1 MMLSPRLI
9 QLFTMLLKEER
20 PVPVQKLAE
29 DVKVSKRTV
38 QRELD
43 NTEGFLKKYGLRLST
58 KAGTGIWL
66 EGEKH
71 SKDLLME
78 ELESNETIDFIN
90 KEKRRTSLILE
101 ILKDREPKKLYYY
114 SNILGVSEATIS
126 SDMEA
131 IKEWFERFDLM
142 LIRKQGYG
150 VTLEG
155 TERNYR
161 LAVKRFLDENT
172 DDLDIRVAIGERKW
186 SVLGEFYEKENKGIF
201 QLIDYK
207 VLEQVVQC
215 LSSIMDKKLI
225 KLTNSSYCSLVL
237 HITIAIMRIK
247 SQDVLSADAKETD
260 KIIYHEDYELAL
272 RIAESLEKEFY
283 IRIPEAEIAYILL
296 HISGSKLQSIDIN
309 ADMDKGKVVS
319 EELLEL
325 INELI
330 DIYDKDNAY
339 ELKQDEEFVIGLLA
353 HLKPTFIRLRN
364 GLSITNPLLS
374 QIQETYPD
382 IYRKCQEVGKYI
394 EKKYGFTV
402 PEDEI
407 GYLVMHFGAAG
418 VRLQDKKESIRKVD
432 LGIICVSGI
441 GISRLMHSKLKNFLK
456 DRVQIYTY
464 GKEDLSPGV
473 LKNLD
478 FMISNVDIDETRA
491 DVLMVSPLLT
501 EKELK
506 QIDEKVKLYAKT
518 PKKNSKDSAFSK
530 QLEHIN
536 FFINQ
541 IKGILKDFQFMK
553 VSEKI
558 SFEELLVAV
567 TEKISPFNANRLII
581 QEDIKRREKISSQ
594 VFPEYGFALLHSRT
608 RGVVKP
614 NFSLCVTKDRT
625 PFADNY
631 FKGIRAVV
639 IMLIPED
646 DEAKVNGD
654 IMGYVSSQLIEDG
667 EFLRLIFTGEQERV
681 KDYLEKIL
689 RQYFKQYLETV

>member
-9 QLFTMLLKEER
+9 QLFTILLKEDKV
-20 PVPVQKLAE
+20 VPVKKLAE

-43 NTEGFLKKYGLRLST
+43 NTEGFLKKYGLRLNT

-66 EGEKH
+66 EGERH
-71 SKDLLME
+71 SKELLLE
-78 ELESNETIDFIN
+78 ELESNETIDYIN

-126 SDMEA
+126 NDMET
-131 IKEWFERFDLM
+131 IKEWFDRFELT

-155 TERNYR
+155 TEKNYR
-161 LAVKRFLDENT
+161 LAVKRFLDENPENG
-172 DDLDIRVAIGERKW
+172 DIKLAIGEKKW

-201 QLIDYK
+201 QLIDYNILK
-207 VLEQVVQC
+207 QVLLC
-215 LSSIMDKKLI
+215 LGSIRDKKLI

-247 SQDVLSADAKETD
+247 NKDILPADAKAAD
-260 KIIYHEDYELAL
+260 KIMYHEDYALAL
-272 RIAESLEKEFY
+272 RIAESLEKEFH

-296 HISGSKLQSIDIN
+296 HISGSKIQSIDLN
-309 ADMDKGKVVS
+309 GDKDNDRAVS

-325 INELI
+325 INEMVNV
-330 DIYDKDNAY
+330 YDRDSSY
-339 ELKQDEEFVIGLLA
+339 ELKQDEEFIMGLLA
-353 HLKPTFIRLRN
+353 HLKPTFIRLKN
-364 GLSITNPLLS
+364 GLSITNPLLL

-382 IYRKCQEVGKYI
+382 IYGKCKAVGEYI
-394 EKKYGFTV
+394 EKKYGFSV

-418 VRLQDKKESIRKVD
+418 VRLLDKKESLRKVD

-441 GISRLMHSKLKNFLK
+441 GISRLMHSKLKNFLR

-478 FMISNVDIDETRA
+478 FMISNVELEEAGA

-501 EKELK
+501 DKELK

-518 PKKNSKDSAFSK
+518 PKKSGTDSEFSR

-553 VSEKI
+553 VSDTI
-558 SFEELLVAV
+558 PFEELLVAV
-567 TEKISPFNANRLII
+567 SERISPFNANRLTI

-594 VFPEYGFALLHSRT
+594 IIPEYGFALLHSRT
-608 RGVVKP
+608 GGVVKP

-625 PFADNY
+625 PFLDPY

-654 IMGYVSSQLIEDG
+654 TMGFVSSQLIEDTK
-667 EFLRLIFTGEQERV
+667 FLNLIFKGEQEEIR
-681 KDYLEKIL
+681 DYLEKIL
-689 RQYFKQYLETV
+689 RLYFKQYLETV